1 MELTLS
7 LEAEPAQTSGSY
19 RAWSLG
25 EGHRAIDL
33 AWHSV
38 AGHGDTVRDH
48 CERQDLLPFTEPS
61 IAIRRRFSRAG
72 YTQDWDFVIFRAQP
86 DGGAY
91 DPAGGEELFALR
103 LAPEVMERAF
113 DLKAVECL
121 AEDRAVPAKLVAHL
135 DPAARLADEGDFAG
149 AWAQM
154 HDALLKAAAGTE
166 LDKVGHAAGLAR
178 RSQGKLGPA
187 HLAEASGLSLRHMRR
202 CFVDRLGLS
211 PRAVLRRHRLTRAM
225 LDAER
230 AARPAWADLAAAHN
244 FSDQAHLIREC
255 RSLTGKSPVEW
266 HRARR
271 QMAVS
276 FNI

>member
-1 MELTLS
+1 MEFTLT

-25 EGHRAIDL
+25 KGHRAIDL

-38 AGHGDTVRDH
+38 AGHDPKDCKTS
-48 CERQDLLPFTEPS
+48 ERQDLLPFTEPS

-72 YTQDWDFVIFRAQP
+72 QTQDWDFVIFRAQP

-113 DLKAVECL
+113 GLKAVECV
-121 AEDRAVPAKLVAHL
+121 AEDRTVPATLCAHL
-135 DPAARLADEGDFAG
+135 DPAARLADEGDFAA

-154 HDALLKAAAGTE
+154 HDALRKSAAQTE
-166 LDKVGHAAGLAR
+166 FDRVGHAVGLAR
-178 RSQGKLGPA
+178 RSRGKLGPA
-187 HLAEASGLSLRHMRR
+187 HLAEASGLSLRHLRR

-211 PRAVLRRHRLTRAM
+211 PRAILRRQRLTRAM

-230 AARPAWADLAAAHN
+230 AVRPAWADLAAAHN

-255 RSLTGKSPVEW
+255 RSLTGRSPVEW
-266 HRARR
+266 HHTRR

-276 FNI
+276 FNN